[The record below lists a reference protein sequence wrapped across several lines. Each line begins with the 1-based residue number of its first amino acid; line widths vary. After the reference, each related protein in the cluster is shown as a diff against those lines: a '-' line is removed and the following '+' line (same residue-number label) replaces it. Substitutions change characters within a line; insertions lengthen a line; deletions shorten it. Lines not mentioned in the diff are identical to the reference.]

1 VDFAISFWISRGR
14 TRSIA
19 WKMPSVHIWYLFRN
33 SHLGFLTHANNYF
46 LYIAYYLIFWIL
58 FCGIVLLPH
67 AYTEQYGAQNPFCME
82 HLFRVYQFL
91 LNAQF
96 KSYLSNNH
104 NKQLQFWATSPHIHF
119 ILVSC
124 YNLWAMLPRIHLGRE
139 RDDILDWLQVLGHIA
154 TCSFH
159 SSFWFLSETCAE
171 SRKVR
176 MYRVHPD
183 LKLPSSISNGLL
195 CTF

>member
-1 VDFAISFWISRGR
+1 LDIVLWSCAV
-14 TRSIA
+14 T
-19 WKMPSVHIWYLFRN
+19 PC
-33 SHLGFLTHANNYF
+33 F
-46 LYIAYYLIFWIL
+46 LYRTIRSPKPIL
-58 FCGIVLLPH
+58 HGTSFSCLSVL
-67 AYTEQYGAQNPFCME
+67 N
-82 HLFRVYQFL
+82 FL